1 MDSGFAGAALLS
13 APLRAKWGKSEAPR
27 SGKNASRVNGCQAA
41 GGWVGEKS
49 AEGWAGGMLRVVE
62 DQSALIPQEM
72 TSKLGGITC
81 NLARWSQWD
90 QHGRHSRR
98 GEASLEGSLM
108 RAVKGSLGL
117 SHEERK
123 KQKALGGRAEGMYFA
138 HIIHE
143 VLSRN
148 GGVRATR
155 ARLDLRDM

>member
-1 MDSGFAGAALLS
+1 MLWILVSLALLCW
-13 APLRAKWGKSEAPR
+13 PLPFAQSGENRKPLARGKTQSWM
-27 SGKNASRVNGCQAA
+27 NGCQAA

-49 AEGWAGGMLRVVE
+49 AEGWAGGMLRAVE

-81 NLARWSQWD
+81 NLAQWPQWD
-90 QHGRHSRR
+90 QHGRHSIR

-143 VLSRN
+143 VLSANSRSA
-148 GGVRATR
+148 RDTR
-155 ARLDLRDM
+155 DV